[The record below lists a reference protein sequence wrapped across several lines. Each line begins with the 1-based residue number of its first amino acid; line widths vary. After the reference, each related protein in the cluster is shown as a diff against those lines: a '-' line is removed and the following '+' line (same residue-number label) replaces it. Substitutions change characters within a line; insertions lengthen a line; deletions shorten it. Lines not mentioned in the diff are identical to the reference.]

1 MCVHVWYVHLPEWVY
16 VGSCRSQSQHHLY
29 LPQSLS
35 TLWFETGHLS
45 NPGVWQFSKELPS
58 KFHGSTDFYL
68 PRAGHAAINPTFYL
82 FPLLLCVWCVYVN
95 VAYMLQYTNGSHRT
109 TFQSWFCP
117 SVLVLRQVFSYLW
130 HAKYF
135 RLADWWVSGLFFHDC
150 LPPPCWTTELHH
162 HIRLFMWA
170 QGTELWSSGMSG
182 RVPLCTVTLVTSY
195 AQLLTWVS
203 GIQSHVLVLAWQR
216 LTD

>member
-1 MCVHVWYVHLPEWVY
+1 M
-16 VGSCRSQSQHHLY
+16 
-29 LPQSLS
+29 
-35 TLWFETGHLS
+35 GHLS

-68 PRAGHAAINPTFYL
+68 PRAGHAPINPTFYL

-95 VAYMLQYTNGSHRT
+95 VAYMLQYTNGTHRT

-150 LPPPCWTTELHH
+150 LPPTSLLDYGITPPHPTFHVGSRDW
-162 HIRLFMWA
+162 
-170 QGTELWSSGMSG
+170 
-182 RVPLCTVTLVTSY
+182 TLVIRDERQG
-195 AQLLTWVS
+195 AFVH
-203 GIQSHVLVLAWQR
+203 SHLSDFMCPAPNMGVRDPRACLAKAYR
-216 LTD
+216 LSHHPETGDFKGVRLYRISANRN